1 MSLNRY
7 AKKRDANERDI
18 IDMLERHG
26 YVVEQLDVCDL
37 LVTDAMQ
44 AAPKWL
50 LEVKGK
56 RGKLTPRQIAFRQ
69 KFRTYVVRN
78 PVEALAAVAAERKV
92 RDMDWHLEP
101 DEVAS

>member
-18 IDMLERHG
+18 IDLLERHG
-26 YVVEQLDVCDL
+26 YIVEQLDVCDL

-50 LEVKGK
+50 LEVKSK
-56 RGKLTPRQIAFRQ
+56 RGKLTPRQVEFRK
-69 KFRTYVVRN
+69 KFRVAVVRN
-78 PVEALAAVAAERKV
+78 GVEALAAV
-92 RDMDWHLEP
+92 
-101 DEVAS
+101 SS

>member
-18 IDMLERHG
+18 IDALERHG

-50 LEVKGK
+50 LEVKSK
-56 RGKLTPRQIAFRQ
+56 RGKLTPRQIRFRQ
-69 KFRTYVVRN
+69 KFRTFVVRDA
-78 PVEALAAVAAERKV
+78 VQALAAV
-92 RDMDWHLEP
+92 
-101 DEVAS
+101 SS